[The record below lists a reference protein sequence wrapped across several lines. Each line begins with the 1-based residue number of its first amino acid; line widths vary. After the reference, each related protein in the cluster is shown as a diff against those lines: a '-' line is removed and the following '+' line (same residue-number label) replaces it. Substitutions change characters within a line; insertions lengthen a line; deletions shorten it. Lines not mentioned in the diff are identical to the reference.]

1 MCKQNCADVNLIS
14 YGNLLSCWQY
24 IYRNVYLLIWY
35 LASWSCPGSWWLTG
49 WRQEGEM
56 GSSEREQGVDGDGV
70 SVSWLNCAVLE
81 LTGVMRKTVTHPL
94 SLTLV
99 WLTVHTS
106 TVDASVL
113 LQNIIRTRWRLWQKK
128 KQKNK
133 KTKKRCLHFA
143 VVCMS
148 RLSGFDLIT
157 SETGFNLCHSV
168 NVIKKG

>member
-1 MCKQNCADVNLIS
+1 MCKQNCADINLIS

-128 KQKNK
+128 KKNAVCILLLCA
-133 KTKKRCLHFA
+133 CLG
-143 VVCMS
+143 S
-148 RLSGFDLIT
+148 PGLILSHQRPVLT
-157 SETGFNLCHSV
+157 CATRWMW
-168 NVIKKG
+168 